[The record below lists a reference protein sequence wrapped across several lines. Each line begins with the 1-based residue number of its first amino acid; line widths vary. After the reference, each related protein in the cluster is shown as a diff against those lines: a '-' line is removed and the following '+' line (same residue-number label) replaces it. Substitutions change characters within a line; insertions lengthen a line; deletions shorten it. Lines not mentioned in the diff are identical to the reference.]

1 MPWVNQKY
9 GGFSQ
14 SSAGAESNVIMF
26 RDILQPIGWSLS
38 AIAALAGNSEYEG
51 GLNPWRWESDDVLS
65 YGDPL
70 IDTSYSHGYGL
81 FQFTPAGKYISDT
94 RAQALT
100 GYGPNYDDVTGSQN
114 DGTAQLLFVNS
125 YADYYP
131 TSTYPLTFAEFKTS
145 NQTPEYLAAA
155 WVYNYERP
163 ADPAAT
169 ITGRQTAARY
179 WYDFLGGQPGGGGI
193 FFIKKKK
200 NTLRRKIYML
210 P

>member
-9 GGFSQ
+9 GGLSQ

-26 RDILQPIGWSLS
+26 RDILQPIGWSLG

-51 GLNPWRWESDDVLS
+51 GLNPWRWENDDVLS

-70 IDTSYSHGYGL
+70 IDTSYSQGYGL
-81 FQFTPAGKYISDT
+81 FQFTPAGKYISDS

-131 TSTYPLTFAEFKTS
+131 TSTYPLTFPEFKVS
-145 NQTPEYLAAA
+145 NQIPEYLAAA

-169 ITGRQTAARY
+169 IAGRQVAARY
-179 WYDFLGGQPGGGGI
+179 WYDFLEGQPGGGGI
-193 FFIKKKK
+193 FLIKKKR
-200 NTLRRKIYML
+200 NTLRRKIIML